1 VRSIGCKVQVQE
13 IAGSES
19 KDTTQQQRIDEF
31 GSDGKPPA
39 GELMKLLCEDHN
51 GTYALAGQTERGTA
65 APLAIELKSMLLA
78 GEDNKD
84 GASSL
89 TTRRT
94 SRNGD
99 FGMLKLP
106 LRAANDWRP
115 VAIPVQWSQL
125 RAHADIDQH

>member
-1 VRSIGCKVQVQE
+1 
-13 IAGSES
+13 
-19 KDTTQQQRIDEF
+19 
-31 GSDGKPPA
+31 
-39 GELMKLLCEDHN
+39 MKLLCEDHN

-94 SRNGD
+94 SKERRFRDAKTAAPRRERLEAGRHTGPMVTASRACRHRPALTARVSA
-99 FGMLKLP
+99 FLMARYVTSCPRSAAAP
-106 LRAANDWRP
+106 LAAGLSRRHRGP
-115 VAIPVQWSQL
+115 GL
-125 RAHADIDQH
+125 